1 LGILSYKREE
11 IAVIDRSGFVIV
23 EEIIK
28 RNERVPLLD
37 GIGLAELILTAG
49 WYIWWERK

>member
-1 LGILSYKREE
+1 
-11 IAVIDRSGFVIV
+11 VIV

-37 GIGLAELILTAG
+37 DIGLAELILKAG
-49 WYIWWERK
+49 W